1 MLWLAV
7 AMGAAIGAP
16 SRFAIERWFIRRK
29 IEGWPYGTFA
39 ANQVGALILGVL
51 TGVTVTLSNGDSEGW
66 MLVTAL
72 VGTGFCGAL
81 TTFSGWAS
89 QILELTR
96 GIPHWR
102 GAAYGLVSVAVG
114 FALAVG
120 GFVVGAALA

>member
-7 AMGAAIGAP
+7 ALGAAIGAP
-16 SRFAIERWFIRRK
+16 TRFAIERWFVRRK
-29 IEGWPYGTFA
+29 IERWPYGTFV

-51 TGVTVTLSNGDSEGW
+51 TGVTLTLSDGDSEGW
-66 MLVTAL
+66 MLVSAL

-96 GIPHWR
+96 GIARWR
-102 GAAYGLVSVAVG
+102 GAAYGLVSVVVG
-114 FALAVG
+114 FGLATG
-120 GFVVGAALA
+120 GFVAGAALA

>member
-7 AMGAAIGAP
+7 ALGAAIGAP
-16 SRFAIERWFIRRK
+16 SRFAIERWFVRRK
-29 IEGWPYGTFA
+29 LEGWPYGTFV
-39 ANQVGALILGVL
+39 ANQVGALVLGVL
-51 TGVTVTLSNGDSEGW
+51 TGITLTLSNDGSEGW
-66 MLVTAL
+66 LLVSAL

-102 GAAYGLVSVAVG
+102 GAAYGLTSIVVG
-114 FALAVG
+114 FGLATG
-120 GFVVGAALA
+120 GFVVGVALA